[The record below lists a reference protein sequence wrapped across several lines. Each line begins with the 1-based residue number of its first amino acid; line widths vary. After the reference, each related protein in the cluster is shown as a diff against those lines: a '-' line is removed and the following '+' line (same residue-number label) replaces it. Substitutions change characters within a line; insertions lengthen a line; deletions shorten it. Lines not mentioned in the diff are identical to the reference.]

1 MMNKGKYYSA
11 KISDHNYSQA
21 LQECIEEACQFCID
35 TASLNSHAGDA
46 EKEKNPLMMLGKI
59 QSGKTRAY
67 TGLMALAFD
76 NRFDMVFILTKNSK
90 ALIQQTYKRMRR
102 EFKQFIYENE
112 IEVFDIMRNS
122 YVLTDY
128 ELDKKLVV
136 IAKKEKSNLEKI
148 SQFISNYTIQQRK
161 NCLIIDD
168 EADTTGIGYSRIK
181 DSNEFDLRTVASK
194 VNDIRGSLDRCVFVQ
209 VTATPYALYLQPDFD
224 EEGKLEPI
232 KPKKTV
238 LVPPGEGYI
247 GGEYYFLKSEDENN
261 PGRFIFEPVSEEEH
275 ELISDQKRKGKKSK
289 IDDRRSFKEEEILTR
304 TDRLQTFKKGL
315 MNFVV
320 GGCVLRMSNKNT
332 HYAFVIHT
340 ATQMSSHISLE
351 SITKTFFIQIKNRT
365 FKTQAIIDGLLSES
379 YENIKNSVEA
389 YGYSMPDFSDIKSAF
404 FHSVD
409 KEYISIS
416 IVNSENQ
423 VEDLLDEENGELK
436 LRSPFSI
443 FVGGQVLDRGV
454 TIPRMIGFYY
464 GRNPKS
470 MQQDTVMQH
479 SRMFGYRENEWLSV
493 TRFFSTK
500 RIYDNM
506 IKITEIDVALRE
518 DIEQGKSGQGI
529 YFIQRK
535 NENGSEGNKGRIV
548 PCSPNKIL
556 LSNVVLLK
564 PGKRILPVGFTPVS
578 KQLSGKLLIDLNNQ
592 LLNLMSEREMSAKLV
607 SLEDLEQ
614 VIKLTFSVIEADK
627 DSERFITFERFL
639 TTMRYLVGKENEVYL
654 IVRRG
659 RDISK
664 FKRNS
669 ITYQDAPDTPKGEL
683 GELSL
688 AKKVALDKPVLMMLH
703 QKGTA
708 EGWGGREFWWPVLL
722 IQQHINK
729 TIFAM
734 PEAGGRLRHR

>member
-1 MMNKGKYYSA
+1 
-11 KISDHNYSQA
+11 
-21 LQECIEEACQFCID
+21 
-35 TASLNSHAGDA
+35 
-46 EKEKNPLMMLGKI
+46 
-59 QSGKTRAY
+59 
-67 TGLMALAFD
+67 
-76 NRFDMVFILTKNSK
+76 
-90 ALIQQTYKRMRR
+90 
-102 EFKQFIYENE
+102 
-112 IEVFDIMRNS
+112 
-122 YVLTDY
+122 
-128 ELDKKLVV
+128 
-136 IAKKEKSNLEKI
+136 
-148 SQFISNYTIQQRK
+148 
-161 NCLIIDD
+161 
-168 EADTTGIGYSRIK
+168 
-181 DSNEFDLRTVASK
+181 
-194 VNDIRGSLDRCVFVQ
+194 
-209 VTATPYALYLQPDFD
+209 
-224 EEGKLEPI
+224 
-232 KPKKTV
+232 
-238 LVPPGEGYI
+238 
-247 GGEYYFLKSEDENN
+247 
-261 PGRFIFEPVSEEEH
+261 
-275 ELISDQKRKGKKSK
+275 
-289 IDDRRSFKEEEILTR
+289 
-304 TDRLQTFKKGL
+304 
-315 MNFVV
+315 
-320 GGCVLRMSNKNT
+320 MSNKNT

-365 FKTQAIIDGLLSES
+365 NKTQGIIDDLLS

-389 YGYSMPDFSDIKSAF
+389 YGYHMPDFSDIKSAF

-479 SRMFGYRENEWLSV
+479 SRMFGYREKEWLSV

-500 RIYDNM
+500 RICDNM

-518 DIEQGKSGQGI
+518 DIEQGKSGQGV

-535 NENGSEGNKGRIV
+535 DENGSEGNKGKIV

-556 LSNVVLLK
+556 ISNVVLLK

-592 LLNLMSEREMSAKLV
+592 LLKLMSEAEKGAKLV

-627 DSERFITFERFL
+627 ESERFITFQRFL

-664 FKRNS
+664 FKRNGNI
-669 ITYQDAPDTPKGEL
+669 ITYQDAPDTPKGEK

-688 AKKVALDKPVLMMLH
+688 AKKVALDKPALMMLH
-703 QKGTA
+703 QNGTS
-708 EGWGGREFWWPVLL
+708 EEWGGREFWWPVLL
-722 IQQHINK
+722 IQKDINK

-734 PEAGGRLRHR
+734 PEAGGRLRRR